1 VDSRPGIQLDPRK
14 HRNVRNHISRVPLAS
29 GALCALLVMPG
40 CMIDRVYKMRTQM
53 CDTEDSVQIAEGD
66 GVHVSFLSPVIHA
79 EDVKWL
85 SGVQPHSEAYAQD
98 QLTMR
103 YIVSK
108 TGISDAE
115 GFAVP
120 IDLGF
125 RKIDGDYK
133 LAQVD
138 VTTELPFDFG
148 PERIDRIT
156 ASACENDL
164 NPFTRQVALTLAPE
178 DLEELPERDEVIS
191 LVGTPVWA
199 SDDESKLRYEF
210 SIAGTAEDTGLFAV
224 NLEYD
229 QSGTRLLSMT
239 SSYSYFRFS
248 ADFQSGVVST
258 AFLD

>member
-1 VDSRPGIQLDPRK
+1 MDSATSGQLDLRRHRK
-14 HRNVRNHISRVPLAS
+14 VRNYFSRVPLAS
-29 GALCALLVMPG
+29 GALCALLVLPG

-53 CDTEDSVQIAEGD
+53 CDTEDSIQIAEGD
-66 GVHVSFLSPVIHA
+66 GVHVSFLSPVIHTK
-79 EDVKWL
+79 DVKWL

-108 TGISDAE
+108 TGTPDAE
-115 GFAVP
+115 DFAVP

-125 RKIDGDYK
+125 RKIDGDFK

-148 PERIDRIT
+148 PERIDRMT

-178 DLEELPERDEVIS
+178 DLEELPGRDEVIS

-199 SDDESKLRYEF
+199 SDDETKLRYEF
-210 SIAGTAEDTGLFAV
+210 SVAGTAEDTGLFVV

-229 QSGTRLLSMT
+229 ESGARLLGMT
-239 SSYSYFRFS
+239 SSYSYFKFS
-248 ADFQSGVVST
+248 ADFQSGEVST
-258 AFLD
+258 AFLY